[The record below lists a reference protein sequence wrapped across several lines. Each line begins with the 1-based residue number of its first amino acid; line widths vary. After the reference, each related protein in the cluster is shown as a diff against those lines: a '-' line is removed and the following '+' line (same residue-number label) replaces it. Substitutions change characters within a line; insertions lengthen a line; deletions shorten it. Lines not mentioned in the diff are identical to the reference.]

1 MRVKSSKAK
10 AGQKK
15 RIDLDLKEIDALLA
29 RAEAGVL
36 DAGDCEI
43 IKAMAECIVYLSQA
57 VDEKAVKIKKLL
69 RMIFGASTEKKQNVI
84 ANAKDGE
91 ASSDAG
97 EEAAGASS
105 PKDEGEKIPP
115 KGHGRNGADDY
126 PGAARIEIAHP
137 ELKPGDPCPECKEG
151 KLYKISEPGVEIRV
165 KGAAPLTA
173 TIYELEKLRCNL
185 CGALFTA
192 PLPASAGKKKYD
204 ASAVAMIALL
214 KYGYGLPFNRIAG
227 LEANL
232 GMPLP
237 VSTQWDVIKEAM
249 PLFQPV
255 YRELIHQAA
264 QGEIFFNDDTTMK
277 VLSLIKENQR
287 GDPDRTGM
295 FTTGIVV
302 VTGSRKIALFFTG
315 RKHAGENLNHVLA
328 SRSAG
333 LSTPLQMCDGL
344 DRNVPE
350 DFKVVLANCLVHAR
364 RNFVDA
370 EICFPDECRYVI
382 EILAE
387 VYKHEKIAKEKM
399 MPAENR
405 LLYHQAE
412 SLPLMNELHAW
423 LKTQIEQ
430 KKVEPNSGLGDAIK
444 YMLKRWHKL
453 TRFLEVAGAPLDNN
467 LCERALKKAILHRKN
482 SLFYK
487 TERGAA
493 AGDMFHCLIL
503 TCEFADANPHDY
515 LMALLNNAPLVQ
527 ATPRDWM
534 PWNYMDSLHTHQGSS
549 LS

>member
-1 MRVKSSKAK
+1 MRVKSKKAK
-10 AGQKK
+10 AAPKK
-15 RIDLDLKEIDALLA
+15 RIDLDLKKIDALLL

-84 ANAKDGE
+84 ANAKDGD
-91 ASSDAG
+91 SDDRQ
-97 EEAAGASS
+97 EAAGAS
-105 PKDEGEKIPP
+105 PPEDEGKKTQP

-126 PGAARIEIAHP
+126 PGAPRIEIAHP

-185 CGALFTA
+185 CGAVFTA

-204 ASAVAMIALL
+204 ASAAAMIALL

-237 VSTQWDVIKEAM
+237 ASTQWDVIEEAIA
-249 PLFQPV
+249 LLQPV

-295 FTTGIVV
+295 FTTGIVAAA
-302 VTGSRKIALFFTG
+302 GPRKIALFFTG
-315 RKHAGENLNHVLA
+315 RKHAGENLTDVLA
-328 SRSAG
+328 SRSAE
-333 LSTPLQMCDGL
+333 LATPLQMCDGL
-344 DRNVPE
+344 DRNVPD
-350 DFKVVLANCLVHAR
+350 DFKVILANCLVHAR

-370 EICFPDECRYVI
+370 EVCFPDECCYVI

-387 VYKHEKIAKEKM
+387 VYKHEKITKEKQ
-399 MPAENR
+399 MPAESR

-412 SLPLMNELHAW
+412 SRPLMNKLHAW
-423 LKTQIEQ
+423 LKTQIEE
-430 KKVEPNSGLGDAIK
+430 KKAEPNSGLGGAIK
-444 YMLKRWHKL
+444 YMLKRWHTL

-482 SLFYK
+482 SLFFK
-487 TERGAA
+487 TENGAA
-493 AGDMFHCLIL
+493 AGDLFHSLIH
-503 TCEFADANPHDY
+503 TCELAGVNSHDY
-515 LMALLNNAPLVQ
+515 LMALLNNSPLAQ
-527 ATPRDWM
+527 ATPKDCM
-534 PWNYMDSLHTHQGSS
+534 PWNYADSLRAQQSS
-549 LS
+549 SPS

>member
-1 MRVKSSKAK
+1 MRVKSKKAK
-10 AGQKK
+10 AAPKK
-15 RIDLDLKEIDALLA
+15 RIDLDLKEIDALLS

-84 ANAKDGE
+84 ANAKDGD
-91 ASSDAG
+91 SDDRQ
-97 EEAAGASS
+97 EAAGASP
-105 PKDEGEKIPP
+105 PKDEGKKTQP

-126 PGAARIEIAHP
+126 PGAPRIEIAHP
-137 ELKPGDPCPECKEG
+137 ELKSGDPCPECKEG

-185 CGALFTA
+185 CGAVFTA

-204 ASAVAMIALL
+204 ASAAAMIALL

-237 VSTQWDVIKEAM
+237 ASTQWDVIEEAIA
-249 PLFQPV
+249 LLQPV

-295 FTTGIVV
+295 FTTGIVAAA
-302 VTGSRKIALFFTG
+302 GPRKIALFFTG
-315 RKHAGENLNHVLA
+315 RKHAGENLTDVLA
-328 SRSAG
+328 SRSAE
-333 LSTPLQMCDGL
+333 LATPLQMCDGL
-344 DRNVPE
+344 DRNVPD
-350 DFKVVLANCLVHAR
+350 DFKVILANCLVHAR

-370 EICFPDECRYVI
+370 SVSFPDECCYVI

-387 VYKHEKIAKEKM
+387 VYKHEKITKEKQ
-399 MPAENR
+399 MPAASR

-412 SLPLMNELHAW
+412 SRPLMNKLHAW
-423 LKTQIEQ
+423 LKTQIEE
-430 KKVEPNSGLGDAIK
+430 KKVEPNSGLGEAIK
-444 YMLKRWHKL
+444 YMLKRWHNL

-482 SLFYK
+482 SLFFK
-487 TERGAA
+487 TENGAA
-493 AGDMFHCLIL
+493 AGDLFHSLIH
-503 TCEFADANPHDY
+503 TCELAGVNSHDY
-515 LMALLNNAPLVQ
+515 LMALLNNSPLAQ
-527 ATPRDWM
+527 ATPKDCM
-534 PWNYMDSLHTHQGSS
+534 PWNYADSLRAQQSS
-549 LS
+549 SPS